1 MSRTVAL
8 TGATGFIGTVL
19 RDRLVRAGVRVRALS
34 RQHQRPMA
42 GVEWVVGTLEDRT
55 VLAAL
60 TAGADSVIHCAGAV
74 RGSRKEDFQRTNV
87 EGSLRMTEAA
97 RLSGRCERFL
107 LISSLAARHPQ
118 LSWYAMSKR
127 EAETQVMQA
136 AGDIAV
142 TIFRPTAVY
151 GPGDR
156 DVRPLLEWLL
166 RGWLFPLGRSSAR
179 LSFLHVDDLAEA
191 AVCWLEAAPAPTGT
205 YELDDCH
212 LGGYNWRAIAAM
224 AARARNGPVRC
235 VAVPVGLLKA
245 IARINMSLA
254 RIGRYSPMLTLS
266 KIGELAHPDWS
277 CDSQPAQDALGWQ
290 PQTTLNKALEER
302 LF

>member
-1 MSRTVAL
+1 
-8 TGATGFIGTVL
+8 VL
-19 RDRLVRAGVRVRALS
+19 RERLVRTGARVRALS
-34 RQHQRPMA
+34 RQHQPPID
-42 GVEWVVGTLEDRT
+42 GVEWVVGTLEDRGA
-55 VLAAL
+55 LAAL
-60 TAGADSVIHCAGAV
+60 VAGADSVIHCAGAV
-74 RGSRKEDFQRTNV
+74 RGRRKEDFLRTNV
-87 EGSLRMTEAA
+87 EGSLRMIEAA
-97 RLSGRCERFL
+97 RRGGQCERFL

-118 LSWYAMSKR
+118 LSWYALSKY
-127 EAETQVMQA
+127 EAEAQVRQA

-156 DVRPLLEWLL
+156 DVRPLLEWLM

-179 LSFLHVDDLAEA
+179 LSFLHVDDLADA
-191 AVCWLEAAPAPTGT
+191 AVCWLEAAPAPPAT

-212 LGGYNWRAIAAM
+212 PGGYNWSAIAAI
-224 AARARNGPVRC
+224 AARVRNGPVRC
-235 VAVPVGLLKA
+235 VAVPIGLLKT
-245 IARINMSLA
+245 IAHINMSLA

-266 KIGELAHPDWS
+266 KVGELAHPDWS
-277 CDSQPAQDALGWQ
+277 CDSRPAREALGWH